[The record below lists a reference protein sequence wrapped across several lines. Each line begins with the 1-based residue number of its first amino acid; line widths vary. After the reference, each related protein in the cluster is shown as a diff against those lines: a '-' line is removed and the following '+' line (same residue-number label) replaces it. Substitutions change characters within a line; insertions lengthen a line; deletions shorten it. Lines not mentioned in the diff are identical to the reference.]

1 MKNGYSLGNCKL
13 QFNRNLKEDKN
24 ALNQYI
30 SIRRIDQL
38 TIKLESY

>member
-1 MKNGYSLGNCKL
+1 MKNGNSLGNCKL

-30 SIRRIDQL
+30 STRGIDQL
-38 TIKLESY
+38 AIRLES